1 MQGEYKMKWRL
12 LLTGHNDAATNM
24 SIDESIMVFVGQDKV
39 PPTIRLYGWSPPAV
53 SIGYFQGL
61 EEEIDLAMCEKYGID
76 YIRRITGGGAV
87 FHEHEVTYS
96 LSIPESSL
104 LIPSNVLESYK
115 VICQGIVEGLTE
127 LDVKSKFAPLN
138 DIIVDGK
145 KISGSAQTRRN
156 RTILQHGTVL
166 INTDV
171 DKMFSILKVP
181 SEKIKDK
188 LISDVKQRVTSLN
201 CALNRNVEFNEVCT
215 ALAKGFEKALD
226 IELEEGKLTSSEL
239 ALSEDIK
246 KDRYS
251 SSDWNHRR

>member
-1 MQGEYKMKWRL
+1 MKWRL
-12 LLTGHNDAATNM
+12 LLTGHKDAATNM
-24 SIDESIMVFVGQDKV
+24 SIDESIMVFVGQGQI
-39 PPTIRLYGWSPPAV
+39 PPTIRLYGWLPPAV

-61 EEEIDLAMCEKYGID
+61 KEEVDLAMCEKYGID

-96 LSIPESSL
+96 LSIPENSL

-115 VICQGIVEGLTE
+115 VICQGIVEGLAQ

-166 INTDV
+166 LDTDV

-201 CALNRNVEFNEVCT
+201 SALERKVEFNDVCK
-215 ALAKGFEKALD
+215 ALAKGFEKALE
-226 IELEEGKLTSSEL
+226 IELEEGELTSSEIAL
-239 ALSEDIK
+239 AEDIK
-246 KDRYS
+246 MDRYS
-251 SSDWNHRR
+251 SSEWNHRR

>member
-1 MQGEYKMKWRL
+1 MKWRL

-24 SIDESIMVFVGQDKV
+24 SIDESVMVFVGQGKAL
-39 PPTIRLYGWSPPAV
+39 PTIRLYGWSPPAV

-61 EEEIDLAMCEKYGID
+61 AEEVDLLMCEKYGID

-115 VICQGIVEGLTE
+115 VICQGIVEGLAE
-127 LDVKSKFAPLN
+127 LDVKSKFVPLN

-145 KISGSAQTRRN
+145 KISGSAQTRRS

-166 INTDV
+166 IDTDV
-171 DKMFSILKVP
+171 EKMFSILKVP
-181 SEKIKDK
+181 SEKLKDK
-188 LISDVKQRVTSLN
+188 LISDVKQRVTSLKSTL
-201 CALNRNVEFNEVCT
+201 AREVEFNEVCA
-215 ALAKGFEKALD
+215 ALSKGFERALD
-226 IELEEGKLTSSEL
+226 IELEEGELTSSEL
-239 ALSEDIK
+239 SLSLDIK

-251 SSDWNHRR
+251 SSEWNHRR

>member
-1 MQGEYKMKWRL
+1 MKWRL

-24 SIDESIMVFVGQDKV
+24 SIDESIMVFVGQGEA

-61 EEEIDLAMCEKYGID
+61 EEEVDLLMCEKYGID

-115 VICQGIVEGLTE
+115 VICQGIVKGLAE
-127 LDVKSKFAPLN
+127 LDVKSEFAPLN
-138 DIIVDGK
+138 DILIDGK
-145 KISGSAQTRRN
+145 KISGSAQTRRS

-166 INTDV
+166 IDTDV

-188 LISDVKQRVTSLN
+188 LISDVKQRVTSLKSTL
-201 CALNRNVEFNEVCT
+201 AREVDFKEVCD
-215 ALAKGFEKALD
+215 ALSKGFECALD
-226 IELEEGKLTSSEL
+226 IELEEGKLSNSEL
-239 ALSEDIK
+239 ALSQDIK

-251 SSDWNHRR
+251 SSEWNHRR